1 MKKLLIVL
9 MLLTG
14 CKQSTD
20 GGEAGNQVGGPGQQ
34 ASSGGRAGGGGRLTE
49 LVGLYESGRGQQKNQ
64 MCIVEGSEGEAR
76 FGLVV
81 WGGAMHSC
89 SGSGTA
95 DKNGD
100 RLVLKMAGDE
110 ACTVEATITGKTV
123 TLPQAVPSGCSY
135 YCGARA
141 RLGGASFTQ
150 SGTTEQ
156 AAGQAKDL
164 VGDPLCQKS

>member
-9 MLLTG
+9 LLLAG
-14 CKQSTD
+14 CKQSQE
-20 GGEAGNQVGGPGQQ
+20 GGEAGNQLGAAGQ
-34 ASSGGRAGGGGRLTE
+34 ASGARAKLTG
-49 LVGLYESGRGQQKNQ
+49 LVGLYESGSGQQKNQ
-64 MCIVEGSEGEAR
+64 MCIVEGKEGEAR

-81 WGGAMHSC
+81 WGAQMHSC

-123 TLPQAVPSGCSY
+123 TLPQAVPDGCSY

-150 SGTTEQ
+150 SGTTEE
-156 AAGQAKDL
+156 AARQAKDL
-164 VGDPLCQKS
+164 VGDPLCLKS